1 LQRARALVDTENYLS
16 ALQVLRTI
24 PADGKN
30 GTETHAYLG
39 AAYLQLHL
47 YHAAI
52 DEFQEA
58 VRQSPRAWDALLG
71 LAATYVRLRE
81 GQKAIE
87 EADKAANIGKN
98 STDAW
103 LVLGRAHWLQRNFAN
118 AEKAALTAQQL
129 EPGNLQAVEL
139 LLHIYFDKNEPA
151 KFRSVYDRTQDPTK
165 PITDLAVQF
174 FVRQGEFRRAY
185 EIRIR
190 SERRSLEHQILET
203 QLALAR
209 EPDRKSTRLNS
220 SHDQISYAVF
230 CLKKKKI

>member
-58 VRQSPRAWDALLG
+58 VRQSPRALDAWLG
-71 LAATYVRLRE
+71 LAATYVRLGE

-87 EADKAANIGKN
+87 EAGKAANIGKD

-103 LVLGRAHWLQRNFAN
+103 LVLGRAHWLQRNFAD
-118 AEKAALTAQQL
+118 AEKAALKVQEL
-129 EPGNLQAVEL
+129 EPGNPQAVEL
-139 LLHIYFDKNEPA
+139 LLHIYFDRNEA
-151 KFRSVYDRTQDPTK
+151 AQFQSLVERTQDPTK
-165 PITDLAVQF
+165 PILDLAVQF
-174 FVRQGEFRRAY
+174 FVRQGKFVRAH

-190 SERRSLEHQILET
+190 SERRSLE
-203 QLALAR
+203 
-209 EPDRKSTRLNS
+209 
-220 SHDQISYAVF
+220 
-230 CLKKKKI
+230 